1 MPCGLGE
8 VCFKSW
14 THQEQGGEPLDPTS
28 IDEIRKTVEGLCAI
42 GNKIAG
48 SESEAKAAEYIKNR
62 LASFGITKIKESMF
76 EVHQWHP
83 THCQL
88 KVIKPVRKDIKAAV
102 FPHTQSANAKG
113 RLIPFHQTNSGLLD
127 KNNGTIGLAR
137 WGTELYLGP
146 MRAYFHAI
154 DQDAKGLIVSSPD
167 EGNLLKVV
175 VISSGNLLKIPMI
188 NISKEDGE
196 FLFDLMERDDVVVEL
211 HTKVDCT
218 EKAQSRNLIVTVD
231 GTGKSDHEILI
242 GAHYDSWFQGAA
254 DNSAPAAIVLETA
267 RLLHEHVQ
275 NGGELR
281 RTVRFLFF
289 GAEESGSMDF
299 YYWCN
304 GSKAFVREN
313 QDIVRKAAAFLSLD
327 SVGYPTPAK
336 NYIAATTGLLD
347 FTKNLKVR
355 SKIASRVDYYDP
367 PAYGSDH
374 WFFEISG
381 VPSVYGV
388 SFPSP
393 LYHTQEDSPENLD
406 YQAVHFFA
414 EFIRTAMLSLAN
426 ADLLPIDI
434 FLLLERF
441 RGILSEHSRR
451 TDNPFDLAP
460 LLKNLDRIV
469 GMKQKFL
476 KSLKEVSAK
485 GDSKGIAV
493 INKFL
498 LSTANSLNRTIGWI
512 WRQKAPDDVDY
523 LSRLEMIADYIDLS
537 RAISALRGMP
547 IANIGHH
554 SIAKLEAQKENPY
567 NWIRI
572 HKSLAGLEK
581 ERSRV
586 FQQIEKE
593 LNDLSN
599 LINGISK
606 GVSKIVGM

>member
-1 MPCGLGE
+1 ME
-8 VCFKSW
+8 
-14 THQEQGGEPLDPTS
+14 PTS
-28 IDEIRKTVEGLCAI
+28 IDEIRKTVEGLSAI

-48 SESEAKAAEYIKNR
+48 TESEAQAAEYIKSR
-62 LASFGITKIKESMF
+62 LASFGVTKIKESKF
-76 EVHQWHP
+76 DVHRWHP
-83 THCQL
+83 IRCQL
-88 KVIKPVRKDIKAAV
+88 KVIKPVLKDIKAVV
-102 FPHTQSANAKG
+102 FPHSQSADIKG
-113 RLIPFHQTNSGLLD
+113 RLAPFHQINSGILEKD
-127 KNNGTIGLAR
+127 SGTIGLVR
-137 WGTELYLGP
+137 WGAELYLGP
-146 MRAYFHAI
+146 MRAYFHAL
-154 DQDAKGLIVSSPD
+154 DQGAKGLIVSSPD
-167 EGNLLKVV
+167 EGDLLKVV
-175 VISSGNLLKIPMI
+175 VISSGNLLKVPMI

-196 FLFDLMERDDVVVEL
+196 FLFDLLESDDVIVEL
-211 HTKVDCT
+211 RTEVDWSA
-218 EKAQSRNLIVTVD
+218 KAQSRNLMVTVA
-231 GTGKSDHEILI
+231 GNGSSDHEILV
-242 GAHYDSWFQGAA
+242 GAHYDTWFQGAA

-267 RLLHEHVQ
+267 RLLHEYVQ
-275 NGGELR
+275 NEGELR

-313 QDIVRKAAAFLSLD
+313 QDIVKKAASFLSLD
-327 SVGYPTPAK
+327 SVGYPAPAK
-336 NYIAATTGLLD
+336 NYIASTTGLLD
-347 FTKNLKVR
+347 FVRNLKIS
-355 SKIASRVDYYDP
+355 SKVASRVDYYDP

-414 EFIRTAMLSLAN
+414 EFIRKALLSLAN
-426 ADLLPIDI
+426 ADLLPIDV
-434 FLLLERF
+434 FPLLERF
-441 RGILSEHSRR
+441 RGILFEHSRR
-451 TDNPFDLAP
+451 TDSPFDLAP
-460 LLKNLDRIV
+460 LLKKLDRIA

-476 KSLKEVSAK
+476 KSLKDVSEN
-485 GDSKGIAV
+485 GDSNGIAA
-493 INKFL
+493 INEFL
-498 LSTANSLNRTIGWI
+498 LSTANLLNRTIGWI

-554 SIAKLEAQKENPY
+554 SVAKLEAQKENPY

-572 HKSLAGLEK
+572 HEPLAKLEQ

-593 LNDLSN
+593 LSN
-599 LINGISK
+599 LSDLLSGISK
-606 GVSKIVGM
+606 GMSKIVGM